1 MNDDPNDPLNKIK
14 PKPRAHAQ
22 PQPAPASRPIIVIVP
37 GETERV
43 VDEIE
48 AALIASGRPLY
59 KRGGL
64 IVEPGVDKQPTWN
77 GEKITV
83 QAIVEVSAETL
94 VEYAETA
101 AQFRKPNKE
110 GDFVPCGCPAR
121 LATTLKKR
129 LHRLKFPVLAAVVNT
144 PSISIDGVLLDCPG
158 YDPETGVLFD
168 PLDAVFPCVPD
179 LPTDSEI
186 RAAVERVLQLFE
198 TFDDDFATPADKGVA
213 LSMLMTSIARRAL
226 GFAPLHGF
234 DAPVA
239 G

>member
-22 PQPAPASRPIIVIVP
+22 PQPAPASRPIIVIMP

-59 KRGGL
+59 KRGGP

-110 GDFVPCGCPAR
+110 GDLVPA
-121 LATTLKKR
+121 
-129 LHRLKFPVLAAVVNT
+129 VLR
-144 PSISIDGVLLDCPG
+144 GW
-158 YDPETGVLFD
+158 
-168 PLDAVFPCVPD
+168 
-179 LPTDSEI
+179 
-186 RAAVERVLQLFE
+186 
-198 TFDDDFATPADKGVA
+198 
-213 LSMLMTSIARRAL
+213 RRR
-226 GFAPLHGF
+226 
-234 DAPVA
+234 
-239 G
+239 